1 MCSLPFW
8 GGWNEVKQTQRT
20 ATDAPTGVVVCSAML
35 EATGIVLALH
45 AARLKPDS
53 WRRRAWPSR
62 GITGIETDAGYRGVA
77 ASCR

>member
-1 MCSLPFW
+1 
-8 GGWNEVKQTQRT
+8 VKQTQRT

-62 GITGIETDAGYRGVA
+62 GITGI
-77 ASCR
+77 